1 LADTEKRIL
10 PASMVTLTEDFQ
22 AAISKFVEANKGV
35 TADMVLPMII
45 HGMLQFPYAWL
56 KEAGNEG
63 KFVEGIT
70 AEAAY
75 FVAIHESMN
84 EFQKAENA

>member
-1 LADTEKRIL
+1 MNDSRIS
-10 PASMVTLTEDFQ
+10 PESMVTLTEDFQ
-22 AAISKFVEANKGV
+22 AAIDKFIETNKG
-35 TADMVLPMII
+35 AKAEMLLPMII

-56 KEAGNEG
+56 QEAGNEA

-75 FVAIHESMN
+75 FAGIHEALKAGGV
-84 EFQKAENA
+84 KAENA